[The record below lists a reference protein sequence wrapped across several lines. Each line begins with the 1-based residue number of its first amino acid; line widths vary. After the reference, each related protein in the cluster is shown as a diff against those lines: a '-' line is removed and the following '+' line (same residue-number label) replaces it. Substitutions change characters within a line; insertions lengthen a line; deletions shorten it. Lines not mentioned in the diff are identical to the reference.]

1 MSTLSPDSVAVR
13 ELVAAHRDELDAVL
27 RKYGA
32 TNPRLFGSMASGDA
46 EDQSDIDLMVD
57 LLPDE
62 RDSELLRISGLTV
75 GLTRILGRPVD
86 VVVPGLLRAPVSHTA
101 MREAIPL

>member
-1 MSTLSPDSVAVR
+1 MSSLSPDSVAVR

-27 RKYGA
+27 QKYGA
-32 TNPRLFGSMASGDA
+32 ANPRLFGSMARGDA
-46 EDQSDIDLMVD
+46 EDRSDVDVMVD

-86 VVVPGLLRAPVSHTA
+86 VVVPGLLRAPVSQTA
-101 MREAIPL
+101 MRDAIPL

>member
-27 RKYGA
+27 RKYRA
-32 TNPRLFGSMASGDA
+32 TNPRLFGSMARGDA
-46 EDQSDIDLMVD
+46 ENRSDVDVMVD

-75 GLTRILGRPVD
+75 GLSRILGRPVD
-86 VVVPGLLRAPVSHTA
+86 VVVPDLLRAPVSQTA
-101 MREAIPL
+101 MRDAIPL

>member
-1 MSTLSPDSVAVR
+1 MSTLSPDSAAVR
-13 ELVAAHRDELDAVL
+13 ELVAAHRAELDAVL

-32 TNPRLFGSMASGDA
+32 TNPRLFGSMARGDA
-46 EDQSDIDLMVD
+46 ENRSDVDVMVD

-62 RDSELLRISGLTV
+62 RDSELLRISGLTA

-86 VVVPGLLRAPVSHTA
+86 VVVPDLLRAPVSRTA
-101 MREAIPL
+101 MSDSSPL

>member
-1 MSTLSPDSVAVR
+1 MSTFSPDSVAVR

-32 TNPRLFGSMASGDA
+32 TNPRLFGSMARGDA
-46 EDQSDIDLMVD
+46 ENRSDVDVMVD

-86 VVVPGLLRAPVSHTA
+86 VVVPDLLRAPVSQTA
-101 MREAIPL
+101 MRDAIPL

>member
-32 TNPRLFGSMASGDA
+32 TNPRLFGSMARGDA
-46 EDQSDIDLMVD
+46 ENRSDVDVMVD

-75 GLTRILGRPVD
+75 SLTRILGRPVD
-86 VVVPGLLRAPVSHTA
+86 VVVPDLLRAPVSRTA
-101 MREAIPL
+101 MRDAIPL